1 MKPKP
6 PAPARQGE
14 KPSAPTAQPAGGKIW
29 GASAIFSGEVGGRA
43 DAGRSVQVLIDDPPP
58 PSAQDWLES
67 AVDRLKSTPDCPQRV
82 TDAARR
88 LEKEMAEAFLRRQ
101 CDEAMV
107 SGAIKNSLITKGLWP
122 RTRPL
127 KR

>member
-1 MKPKP
+1 MAKAGKKSNT
-6 PAPARQGE
+6 PA
-14 KPSAPTAQPAGGKIW
+14 AQPAGGNVQK
-29 GASAIFSGEVGGRA
+29 ASANFSGEVGGRA
-43 DAGRSVQVLIDDPPP
+43 DAGRTVPVLIDGPPP
-58 PSAQDWLES
+58 PAAAWLEDAANRMKAAS
-67 AVDRLKSTPDCPQRV
+67 DCPKHI

-107 SGAIKNSLITKGLWP
+107 WGAIKNSLLTLGLWP
-122 RTRPL
+122 RTRPP

>member
-1 MKPKP
+1 MAKNKTSTY
-6 PAPARQGE
+6 APW
-14 KPSAPTAQPAGGKIW
+14 SAPVLTEIHLAA
-29 GASAIFSGEVGGRA
+29 ATFAGEVGGRG
-43 DAGRSVQVLIDDPPP
+43 DAGRSVPVLIDGPPP

-107 SGAIKNSLITKGLWP
+107 SGAIKNSLVTKGLWP

>member
-1 MKPKP
+1 VVKSKTSTR
-6 PAPARQGE
+6 APW
-14 KPSAPTAQPAGGKIW
+14 SAPVLSEVHLAAATFA
-29 GASAIFSGEVGGRA
+29 GEVGGRA
-43 DAGRSVQVLIDDPPP
+43 DAGRSVPVLIDGPPP
-58 PSAQDWLES
+58 PPAAAWLKD
-67 AVDRLKSTPDCPQRV
+67 AADRMKATPDCPKRV

-88 LEKEMAEAFLRRQ
+88 LEKEMAEAFMRRQ

-107 SGAIKNSLITKGLWP
+107 WGAIKNNLFTWGLWP